1 MERHGRDGL
10 DEGGRREKEER
21 KRGTRKVRGVKGEGI
36 KMRGGDSAMVVGG
49 IDAAVYMV
57 LTDTL
62 SWPCDV
68 IDGVIT

>member
-1 MERHGRDGL
+1 
-10 DEGGRREKEER
+10 
-21 KRGTRKVRGVKGEGI
+21 
-36 KMRGGDSAMVVGG
+36 MVVGG